1 MRMKRFVLAALV
13 AIWCFLPFVAS
24 AQREVRSPPTFQL
37 AEPMQP
43 DRSTIPEG
51 AFITPLRVGN
61 VVRTDGVLYSLE
73 ANAWVLSQ
81 HDAIQQYWIAEMN
94 RRVNLT
100 VAWGQHEL
108 TQQAIA
114 FETDLQI
121 ARVHLD
127 ARQRELDAL
136 MAINNDLRQQARRS
150 QRRGKL
156 KLVFIVLG
164 TGVVAG
170 LAGYGVG
177 RVVR

>member
-1 MRMKRFVLAALV
+1 MKRFLLSVFV
-13 AIWCFLPFVAS
+13 VFWCFMPLFAS
-24 AQREVRSPPTFQL
+24 AQREVREPPSFQL

-43 DRSTIPEG
+43 DRSTIPNG
-51 AFITPLRVGN
+51 AFITPLRVGD
-61 VVRTDGVLYSLE
+61 VVRSPGVLYSLE

-81 HDAIQQYWIAEMN
+81 HEAIQRFWIAEMN
-94 RRVNLT
+94 RRVDLT
-100 VAWGQHEL
+100 IAWGQHEL

-114 FETDLQI
+114 YETDLQI

-136 MAINNDLRQQARRS
+136 LAINQNLLREARRTL
-150 QRRGKL
+150 RRSRL
-156 KLVFIVLG
+156 KLTFIVLG